1 MWVNMNDLCASLFCL
16 NYVGKSDRVSLRHI
30 AAHDQDA
37 IAIDKILRKSRS
49 AATTECGAQ
58 TGHSGT
64 VSYTGLVLDG
74 DYTQATIKELFD
86 DIVLFDIQGCTTER
100 GNT

>member
-1 MWVNMNDLCASLFCL
+1 MWIDMNHLCPALLSL
-16 NYVGKSDRVSLRHI
+16 YHIGKSDRMGFSHI
-30 AAHDQDA
+30 TTHNQDA
-37 IAIDKILRKSRS
+37 VAIDKILRKSRS

-86 DIVLFDIQGCTTER
+86 DIVLFDIQGCTTE
-100 GNT
+100 